1 MMPGTIRRSPISG
14 WQLISALAAILFATV
29 VLPPAAA
36 WTLNRSRI
44 AQTEARARTAAERL
58 RAGSNDLDGAARS
71 AGIVCGPGRLPA
83 REPAAAS
90 ARAGLSHPA
99 HAAWLREARIAPE
112 VFGSG
117 MPTDAWGRCF
127 LLNADAWGAG
137 GPVWLLSAGP
147 NGVIDTPPNALALGG
162 DDIGDRLR

>member
-1 MMPGTIRRSPISG
+1 MPHPIRRSPISG
-14 WQLISALAAILFATV
+14 AQLTAALAAILFATA

-36 WTLNRSRI
+36 WTLNWSRI
-44 AQTEARARTAAERL
+44 AQTEARARSAAERL
-58 RAGSNDLDGAARS
+58 RAGSDDRDKVARS

-83 REPAAAS
+83 RTPAAVS
-90 ARAGLSHPA
+90 ARAGISHPA
-99 HAAWLREARIAPE
+99 HAAWLRGATIAPE

-127 LLNADAWGAG
+127 LLNADAWETG

-147 NGVIDTPPNALALGG
+147 NGVIDTPPNAVALGG
-162 DDIGDRLR
+162 DDIGNRLR